1 MRTAIQG
8 IEGSYHDLAARKIF
22 GEEAEI
28 LPCETFGDVFRAVQE
43 GGAERGVVAIENTV
57 AGSLLPNYTRLRESG
72 LAIRGEVYLQI
83 RHCLIA
89 LPGESLET
97 VREVRSHPMALAQCR
112 SFLDERPDWRLV
124 ETSDTASSVRFIHDR
139 RLQGVAAIA
148 SRHAAQRYGM
158 EIVRTGIET
167 HHENYT
173 RFLVVASGSTPEP
186 EDANKASLCFTLPH
200 RQGSLSQALSII
212 AFYGFNLSKIQSL
225 PIVGLP
231 WQYLFYIDVEYDDR
245 PLFGQGLDALRPLTR
260 TLKILGMYPRSEKI
274 IESEPEE

>member
-1 MRTAIQG
+1 M
-8 IEGSYHDLAARKIF
+8 
-22 GEEAEI
+22 
-28 LPCETFGDVFRAVQE
+28 
-43 GGAERGVVAIENTV
+43 
-57 AGSLLPNYTRLRESG
+57 
-72 LAIRGEVYLQI
+72 
-83 RHCLIA
+83 
-89 LPGESLET
+89 
-97 VREVRSHPMALAQCR
+97 
-112 SFLDERPDWRLV
+112 
-124 ETSDTASSVRFIHDR
+124 RFIHDR